1 MPYAKLSTFLLAM
14 SVTTA
19 SVALHADEP
28 TPELSYGKNASLPQ
42 LTQTVKGLNAWAEG
56 ELAEHETEGLFKNR
70 ADEQAIIRQT
80 ITLAKQ
86 ALAQARHA
94 EKQGDSVTAR
104 ANYYAAE
111 AIANYAAHMPH
122 LLEDRLATHN

>member
-1 MPYAKLSTFLLAM
+1 MPYAKLPSFLLAL
-14 SVTTA
+14 SFTVA
-19 SVALHADEP
+19 SAALHADEP
-28 TPELSYGKNASLPQ
+28 ITELSYGKTTSLPQ
-42 LTQTVKGLNAWAEG
+42 LTQTVNGLNAWAEN
-56 ELAEHETEGLFKNR
+56 ELAEHETEGLFKSR

-80 ITLAKQ
+80 IALAQQ

-122 LLEDRLATHN
+122 LLEDRLATNN